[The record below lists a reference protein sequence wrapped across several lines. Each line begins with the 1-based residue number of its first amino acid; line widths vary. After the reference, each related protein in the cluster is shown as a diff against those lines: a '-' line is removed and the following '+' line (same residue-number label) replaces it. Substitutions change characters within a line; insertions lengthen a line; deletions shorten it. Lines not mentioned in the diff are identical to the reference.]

1 MKIYNKR
8 SVVPE
13 KYKWDLEHILKGKT
27 PEFYF
32 NKIKEIGKYLIEK
45 KTSYIE
51 SFESFCEYVEQ
62 EEEMQKAK
70 FIYTNWLSNN
80 ISTNIVDEKF
90 NKQMEEFS
98 FWSHTHS
105 KAMSG
110 QINFIIKNKK
120 TIAKYLE
127 NDKLKRYRFGFN
139 VLLQK
144 QKHVLPKKQEQL
156 LSQVSRGFA
165 DTERQFSIL
174 SNSELIYKPVL
185 DSKNKKHKLTQGNYS
200 NLMKSKDPVL
210 RKNTYNEF
218 WDIHL
223 RHKESFATMLY
234 EHKKLESTIAN
245 IRKYKS
251 SVDMLTNPD
260 FVEDKLLQ
268 NIYNIVSKKSY
279 LVREFQKA
287 WNKNYKSK
295 FGKAP
300 KIWDKSIELLSV
312 KNKYTVEEAQK
323 IVLESLKPFGDEY
336 ISVIKKAFD
345 ERWIDY
351 MPVKNKR
358 SGAYSIG
365 GTYGVDKKYICM
377 NFDGEFRSVE
387 TLAHELGHSMHSY
400 FSDKNNNLIESQYEI
415 LVAEIA
421 STFNELMLSDYML
434 KTSKSN
440 VQKLFIIEQ
449 LITGVIGAVHRQA
462 LWSEYEYELYKG
474 IDEGKALNTHSA
486 QMEIYRK
493 IINKYS
499 GKKTPVKEY
508 KSTYAA
514 SFYVPHYYYGFYV
527 YKYVI
532 GLSAAYSFFAMY
544 KKDGQKAI
552 DKYITKFL
560 SAGGIGKPIDRL
572 KNAGVD
578 LAEPKV
584 LEYVF
589 EIFEE
594 QIKEYKRLSKLVFK

>member
-8 SVVPE
+8 SEVPT
-13 KYKWDLEHILKGKT
+13 KYKWDLESILKNKT
-27 PEFYF
+27 PNYYF
-32 NKIKEIGKYLIEK
+32 EKIKKIGKYLVKNKTTYIDSFDSFWKYLK
-45 KTSYIE
+45 KE
-51 SFESFCEYVEQ
+51 D
-62 EEEMQKAK
+62 EMTKAK

-80 ISTNIVDEKF
+80 ISINIVDEKY
-90 NKQMEEFS
+90 NKLMEEFS
-98 FWSHTHS
+98 FWNHTFLKEVS
-105 KAMSG
+105 DST
-110 QINFIIKNKK
+110 NFILKNKK
-120 TIAKYLE
+120 IIKKYLLDE
-127 NDKLKRYRFGFN
+127 KLKPYRFGFN
-139 VLLQK
+139 ILFKK
-144 QKHVLPKKQEQL
+144 QKHILPKNQEKL
-156 LSQVSRGFA
+156 LSQVSRGFS

-200 NLMKSKDPVL
+200 NLMKSKDPIL

-218 WDIHL
+218 WDLHL

-234 EHKKLESTIAN
+234 EHKKTESTIAN

-251 SVDMLTNPD
+251 SIDMLTSSD

-279 LVREFQKA
+279 LVHEFQKI
-287 WNKNYKSK
+287 WNKNYKIK
-295 FGKAP
+295 FGNPP
-300 KIWDKSIELLSV
+300 KIWDKSIELVSI
-312 KNKYTVEEAQK
+312 KNKYSIEEAQK
-323 IVLESLKPFGDEY
+323 IILEALKPFGNEY
-336 ISVIKKAFD
+336 ISIIKKAFK

-351 MPVKNKR
+351 MPIQNKR

-365 GTYGVDKKYICM
+365 GTYGIDKKFICM

-421 STFNELMLSDYML
+421 STFNELMLADYLL

-449 LITGVIGAVHRQA
+449 LITGIIGAVHRQA

-474 IDEGKALNTHSA
+474 IDEGKALNTHSS

-499 GKKTPVKEY
+499 GKKTPIKEY

-544 KKDGQKAI
+544 KRDGQKAI
-552 DKYITKFL
+552 DQYITKFL
-560 SAGGIGKPIDRL
+560 SAGGKGKPIDRL

-578 LAEPKV
+578 LAKPKV

-594 QIKEYKRLSKLVFK
+594 QIKEYKRLSKLIFK